1 MAMIT
6 LNLIMTYQCK
16 IHHSC
21 ELEVFQPA
29 NGLCYVTPC
38 IQCVQEKDALHNQ
51 IVSLQNKFNKG
62 CLTRLKQTKAKAK
75 RERSLY
81 LDGRK
86 INFVTK
92 KKGGKK

>member
-16 IHHSC
+16 IHPSC

-38 IQCVQEKDALHNQ
+38 IKCVQEKDALHNQ
-51 IVSLQNKFNKG
+51 IVSLQNEFNKYQ
-62 CLTRLKQTKAKAK
+62 LTKLEQTKLKTRKKQT
-75 RERSLY
+75 R
-81 LDGRK
+81 
-86 INFVTK
+86 
-92 KKGGKK
+92 